1 MANINING
9 KTYQATITVCTADH
23 LWGGRAVKA
32 VTLEMTS
39 AEAAQIW
46 TDGATW
52 SIVSADGIEIS
63 QSEYAKAG
71 TITDHRDGRVTIKM
85 GKYTPAELAEI
96 AYGGV
101 PSTQE
106 EAQSIRPVARRLA
119 ESASDADATVVR
131 GWYPTWGELVE
142 RGETVSAGSRLT
154 HGQILYKARKAH
166 TPSAAQ
172 IPGHGTESLYEVID
186 ERHAGTADDPIPYS
200 GMMSID
206 YGAYYTE
213 DEIVYLCT
221 RSSGQ
226 PLYHA
231 LADLIGIYVEAVS

>member
-9 KTYQATITVCTADH
+9 KTYQATVTVCTADH
-23 LWGGRAVKA
+23 LWGGRSVKA

-46 TDGATW
+46 TDGAAW
-52 SIVSADGIEIS
+52 SVISADGIEIP

-71 TITDHRDGRVTIKM
+71 TITDHRDGRVTVKM

-101 PSTQE
+101 PTTQE

-119 ESASDADATVVR
+119 ESATDEDAIVVR
-131 GWYPTWGELVE
+131 GLYPAWSELVE
-142 RGETVSAGSRLT
+142 RGASVSAGSRLT
-154 HGQILYKARKAH
+154 HGRTLYRVRQDH
-166 TPSAAQ
+166 TPCAAW
-172 IPGHGTESLYEVID
+172 IPGVGTESIYEVID
-186 ERHAGTADDPIPYS
+186 ERHAGSLNDPIPYIGVMTLDHGVYYSES
-200 GMMSID
+200 GV
-206 YGAYYTE
+206 
-213 DEIVYLCT
+213 VYICT

-231 LADLIGIYVEAVS
+231 LADLVGTYVEAVS

>member
-1 MANINING
+1 MAIVKINS
-9 KTYQATITVCTADH
+9 KTYPATVTLCASDH
-23 LWGGRAVKA
+23 LWSGRAVKS

-46 TDGATW
+46 TDGAAW
-52 SIVSADGIEIS
+52 SIISADGIEIP
-63 QSEYAKAG
+63 QTEYAKAG
-71 TITDHRDGRVTIKM
+71 AITDHRDGRVTVKM
-85 GKYTPAELAEI
+85 GRYTPAELAEI

-101 PSTQE
+101 PTTQE
-106 EAQSIRPVARRLA
+106 EAKSIRPVARRLA

-142 RGETVSAGSRLT
+142 RGEPVSAGSRLT
-154 HGQILYKARKAH
+154 HGHTLYRVIQYH
-166 TPSAAQ
+166 TPCSAW

-206 YGAYYTE
+206 YGAYYSEAGVTY
-213 DEIVYLCT
+213 ICT
-221 RSSGQ
+221 RTSGQ

-231 LADLIGIYVEAVS
+231 LADLVGSYVEVVR

>member
-1 MANINING
+1 MANIKIND
-9 KTYQATITVCTADH
+9 KKYQATVTVCTADH

-52 SIVSADGIEIS
+52 SIVSADGIEIP
-63 QSEYAKAG
+63 QTEYAKAG
-71 TITDHRDGRVTIKM
+71 AITDHRDGRVTIKM
-85 GKYTPAELAEI
+85 GKYTPSELAEI

-101 PSTQE
+101 PTSRE

-119 ESASDADATVVR
+119 EVATDEDAVVVR
-131 GWYPTWGELVE
+131 GLYPSWDELVA
-142 RGETVSAGSRLT
+142 RGASVSAGSRLA
-154 HGQILYKARKAH
+154 HGRTLYRVRQDH
-166 TPSAAQ
+166 TPCSAW
-172 IPGHGTESLYEVID
+172 IPGNGTESLYEVID
-186 ERHAGTADDPIPYS
+186 ERHAGTADDPIPYT
-200 GMMSID
+200 GMMAID
-206 YGAYYTE
+206 YGAYYSEAGVTY
-213 DEIVYLCT
+213 ICT

-231 LADLIGIYVEAVS
+231 LANLVGSYVEVVR

>member
-1 MANINING
+1 MANIKIND
-9 KTYQATITVCTADH
+9 KKYQATVTVCTADH

-46 TDGATW
+46 TDGTAW
-52 SIVSADGIEIS
+52 SIISADGIDIP
-63 QSEYAKAG
+63 QTEYAKAG
-71 TITDHRDGRVTIKM
+71 TITDHRDGRVTVKM

-101 PSTQE
+101 PTTRE
-106 EAQSIRPVARRLA
+106 EARSIRPVARRLA

-131 GWYPTWGELVE
+131 GLYPTWSELVE
-142 RGETVSAGSRLT
+142 RGEPMKVGSRLT

-172 IPGHGTESLYEVID
+172 IPGLGTESLYEVID
-186 ERHAGTADDPIPYS
+186 ERHAGTADDPIPYT

-206 YGAYYTE
+206 YGAYYIE

-226 PLYHA
+226 PIYHA
-231 LADLIGIYVEAVS
+231 LADLVGIYVEAVS